1 MEMATF
7 LEMAKNTREV
17 RVVVQGSGDEVR
29 TPIWIVTVGP
39 SVFVRSYRGDNGS
52 WYQHVL
58 ARRTFPLEIEGTD
71 VVVSA
76 EPVTTATT
84 HDDVSAAYKAKYPDE
99 PETPEMVS
107 SPVVATTLQLV
118 PTEE

>member
-1 MEMATF
+1 M
-7 LEMAKNTREV
+7 LAKR
-17 RVVVQGSGDEVR
+17 
-29 TPIWIVTVGP
+29 I
-39 SVFVRSYRGDNGS
+39 
-52 WYQHVL
+52 
-58 ARRTFPLEIEGTD
+58 FPLEIEGTD
-71 VVVSA
+71 VVVRA

-84 HDDVSAAYKAKYPDE
+84 HDDVSAAYEAKYPGE

>member
-1 MEMATF
+1 MEIATF

-17 RVVVQGSGDEVR
+17 RVVVQGSGEEVR
-29 TPIWIVTVGP
+29 TGSSRLAPR
-39 SVFVRSYRGDNGS
+39 SLFVHTGS
-52 WYQHVL
+52 KGRWYQHVL
-58 ARRTFPLEIEGTD
+58 AKRTFPIEIEGTD
-71 VVVSA
+71 VVVSV
-76 EPVTTATT
+76 EPVTTAATN
-84 HDDVSAAYKAKYPDE
+84 DDVSAAYKAKYPDE